1 MKFLNPSSSQQ
12 GTSLEDIILDH
23 VPSTS
28 TESSNISN
36 LCRSPSS
43 TQTDQRAICEIK
55 TPEVLRP
62 FKDTDCHKKTER
74 RRKRKRHTVVLT
86 DILRKLNGK
95 SMLSNHKERKSSIE
109 QARVT

>member
-28 TESSNISN
+28 TEFSDISN

-62 FKDTDCHKKTER
+62 FKDKACPIKTER
-74 RRKRKRHTVVLT
+74 RRKRKRRTEVLT

-95 SMLSNHKERKSSIE
+95 SMLRNHKERKSSIE